1 MSTIE
6 AIAFRRNQMQG
17 LRADFPEIEHTGV
30 YILLG
35 ATDDGDL
42 TAYIGQSESVWGR
55 LARYNAKGNTHEPK
69 DFWTDTIVLVSKDEN
84 LTGSHARYVE
94 ARLICEA
101 ANNPRW
107 NLPNVQR
114 PSDLGKLPLPERAAM
129 DEFVDQAVTLAGALG
144 CDIFR
149 TIRGPAMEQPNAP
162 LPASRPDPSPGDVF
176 NFRGEGFAAEMY
188 VSTSG
193 EFVVTHGSRA
203 RIRTTPTVPKG
214 TVTLRETL
222 VKHDVL
228 KEESG
233 AFIFNRDYSFSS
245 VSSAAALVTGAS
257 ANGRIS
263 WRLPDGRTYA
273 DWEESQTADTTTD
286 PE

>member
-1 MSTIE
+1 
-6 AIAFRRNQMQG
+6 
-17 LRADFPEIEHTGV
+17 
-30 YILLG
+30 
-35 ATDDGDL
+35 
-42 TAYIGQSESVWGR
+42 
-55 LARYNAKGNTHEPK
+55 
-69 DFWTDTIVLVSKDEN
+69 VLVSNDEN

-94 ARLICEA
+94 ACLIRKA

-114 PSDLGKLPLPERAAM
+114 PSNLGKLPLPQRVAM

-149 TIRGPAMEQPNAP
+149 ALRGPAADRGPTAEPSNAQR
-162 LPASRPDPSPGDVF
+162 AAARPKTNPDNIF
-176 NFRGEGFAAEMY
+176 TFRGEGFSAEMY

-193 EFVVTHGSRA
+193 EFVVTQGSRA
-203 RIRTTPTVPKG
+203 RLRTTTTIPKG

-222 VKHDVL
+222 TKHGVL
-228 KEESG
+228 KEDGE
-233 AFIFNRDYSFSS
+233 ALMFNSDYMFPS

-263 WRLPDGRTYA
+263 WRLPDGRTYG
-273 DWEESQTADTTTD
+273 DWEESQTAEPG
-286 PE
+286 PEPG